1 MASREGIPVE
11 VVGRPSIGEGR
22 TPGCTCMGFEEVG
35 AVRDGVSEP
44 GRESAMLRFRN
55 AIVCRRGRMTG
66 LEIWI
71 IIVLIDKKYASGFGS
86 TFLTVLLF

>member
-22 TPGCTCMGFEEVG
+22 TPGCACMGFEEVG
-35 AVRDGVSEP
+35 AVGDGASEP

-55 AIVCRRGRMTG
+55 AIVCREKVNDWFRDLDNYRS
-66 LEIWI
+66 
-71 IIVLIDKKYASGFGS
+71 YR
-86 TFLTVLLF
+86 